1 VPGCDAE
8 PELLARSCWALALL
22 TEAYRGGPMMA
33 IQGPLGRLQGSKAS
47 ADDLLGLIPQPGLNQ
62 LAQFRQVFERILKPG
77 LATWRGPWALG
88 PTFTGSALIRADAD
102 LIAAGLLLDLKT
114 SAKLSLPATDILQV
128 IGYAL
133 LDFDDEFQ
141 LSTAGIFS
149 GRYGYL
155 PTWELGSLL
164 HDLAGQEV
172 SLPATREEFR
182 RLLLTH
188 QHRSLPR

>member
-1 VPGCDAE
+1 
-8 PELLARSCWALALL
+8 
-22 TEAYRGGPMMA
+22 M
-33 IQGPLGRLQGSKAS
+33 
-47 ADDLLGLIPQPGLNQ
+47 
-62 LAQFRQVFERILKPG
+62 
-77 LATWRGPWALG
+77 
-88 PTFTGSALIRADAD
+88 
-102 LIAAGLLLDLKT
+102 
-114 SAKLSLPATDILQV
+114 

>member
-1 VPGCDAE
+1 MVA
-8 PELLARSCWALALL
+8 AL
-22 TEAYRGGPMMA
+22 
-33 IQGPLGRLQGSKAS
+33 GPLGRFQDRRPS
-47 ADDLLGLIPQPGLNQ
+47 ADELLALAPPAALGQ
-62 LAQFRQVFERILKPG
+62 LAAFRQVFETALLPQ
-77 LATWRGPWALG
+77 LAGRRGPWALG

-114 SAKLSLPATDILQV
+114 SAKLSLLATDILQV

-141 LSTAGIFS
+141 LSTAGVFS
-149 GRYGYL
+149 ARYGYL
-155 PTWELGSLL
+155 VTWELGGLL
-164 HDLAGQEV
+164 HDLAGYEV